1 MADRTDSQTNVT
13 LAEAQKVKRPEAPAP
28 NFMLQPTSALSGIG
42 EKMQEKL
49 QRAGIDTVGD
59 LLYYLPRD
67 YDNFEMVNQI
77 GTLRPGKVVVRGR
90 VKSVFTT
97 QAKSRRLAITQA
109 VITDGTGELT
119 AVWFNQAFRQQQF
132 QQNPD
137 TEYYF
142 EGEFNLSRGRYQ
154 LKTPKVTKVSG
165 PGRKLTAEIGAT
177 QAELAAAQRA
187 TQGVTVT
194 PSTGTASGTTA
205 VRRAKTTQGAAL
217 APSTAATSNTVA
229 DASDQIVPIY
239 PARGAL
245 NSEVFRHLFR
255 QFRAEFAQVP
265 DLLPATDPHPDY
277 VTPGG
282 RADALFKAHFP
293 ESRAEIQTAREYLAY
308 EEVFE
313 LVLASRLSQLE
324 NHKLKARPLPF
335 VQANTQALT
344 NSLPFTL
351 TNGQKKAS
359 WEILQALEA
368 GRPMNRLLQG
378 DVGSGKTV
386 VAALAIYQ
394 AIKAGVQ
401 VAFLAPTAILATQH
415 ADGLAKIL
423 QPLGVRI
430 ALLLGTTR
438 NKTSLKQRIA
448 AGEVDLVIGTHALIT
463 DTTHFANLGLVI
475 IDEQHRF
482 GVNQRQKL
490 LMKSPPGLAPH
501 LLAMTA
507 TPIPRSL
514 QLSIF
519 GDLDISTLTELP
531 RGRQPITTKLISE
544 INLRADLYPEISA
557 TIAAGHQVYW
567 ICRNIEDNA
576 LAETAGVKS
585 QTTKLREV
593 FPRARVEF
601 LHGRLDAAEKDRIMA
616 AFAAGQIDILVS
628 TTVVEVGVDVPNA
641 TLIAIMD
648 ADNYGLAQLHQ
659 LRGRVGR
666 GQVASTCYLI
676 TTGDGRP
683 SRRLKEMQK
692 SNDGFHLAEID
703 LKMRGPGEIYG
714 ALQHGALDLRIATLS
729 DTRTIAA
736 ASRQV
741 KEFLREPEALARYP
755 ELKQRVHKYQQLT
768 LLN

>member
-13 LAEAQKVKRPEAPAP
+13 LAETQKVKRPEASTL

-97 QAKSRRLAITQA
+97 QAKSRRLSITQA

-177 QAELAAAQRA
+177 QAELAAAQVA
-187 TQGVTVT
+187 
-194 PSTGTASGTTA
+194 
-205 VRRAKTTQGAAL
+205 QGAQA
-217 APSTAATSNTVA
+217 APSSQATSNAVA

-245 NSEVFRHLFR
+245 NSEAFRHLFR

-265 DLLPATDPHPDY
+265 DLLPATEPHPDY
-277 VTPGG
+277 VVPGG

-293 ESRAEIQTAREYLAY
+293 ESRAEIQAAREYLAY

-335 VQANTQALT
+335 VQANTQALIS
-344 NSLPFTL
+344 SLPFTL
-351 TNGQKKAS
+351 TNGQKKAT
-359 WEILQALEA
+359 WEILQDLEA

-741 KEFLREPEALARYP
+741 KEFLREPEALARYL
-755 ELKQRVHKYQQLT
+755 ELEQRVHKYQQLT

>member
-1 MADRTDSQTNVT
+1 MTDRTDSQTNVS
-13 LAEAQKVKRPEAPAP
+13 LAETQKVKRPEAPAP

-177 QAELAAAQRA
+177 QAELATAQRA

-205 VRRAKTTQGAAL
+205 ARRAKTTQGAAL
-217 APSTAATSNTVA
+217 APSAAAPNTVT

-245 NSEVFRHLFR
+245 NSEVFRYLFR

-359 WEILQALEA
+359 WEILQDLEA

-755 ELKQRVHKYQQLT
+755 ELEQRVHKYQQLT

>member
-1 MADRTDSQTNVT
+1 MTDRTDSQTNVS
-13 LAEAQKVKRPEAPAP
+13 LAETQKVKRPEAPAP

-217 APSTAATSNTVA
+217 APSTAAEPNTVA

-755 ELKQRVHKYQQLT
+755 ELEQRVHKYQQLT

>member
-13 LAEAQKVKRPEAPAP
+13 LAETQKVKRPEASAL

-177 QAELAAAQRA
+177 QAELAAAQVA
-187 TQGVTVT
+187 QDV
-194 PSTGTASGTTA
+194 
-205 VRRAKTTQGAAL
+205 QAA
-217 APSTAATSNTVA
+217 PGSQATSNAVA

-245 NSEVFRHLFR
+245 NSEAFRHLFR

-265 DLLPATDPHPDY
+265 DLLPATEPHPDY
-277 VTPGG
+277 VVPGG

-293 ESRAEIQTAREYLAY
+293 ESRAEIQAAREYLAY

-335 VQANTQALT
+335 VQANTQALIS
-344 NSLPFTL
+344 SLSFTL
-351 TNGQKKAS
+351 TNGQKKAT
-359 WEILQALEA
+359 WEILQDLEA

-386 VAALAIYQ
+386 VAALAVYQ

-438 NKTSLKQRIA
+438 KKTSLKQRIA

-531 RGRQPITTKLISE
+531 RGRQPITTKLIPE
-544 INLRADLYPEISA
+544 INLRADLYPEINA

-601 LHGRLDAAEKDRIMA
+601 LHGRLDAVEKDRIMA

-666 GQVASTCYLI
+666 GQAASTCYLI

-741 KEFLREPEALARYP
+741 KEFLREPEALACYP
-755 ELKQRVHKYQQLT
+755 ELEQRVHKYQQLT

>member
-13 LAEAQKVKRPEAPAP
+13 LAETQKVKQPEASAL

-97 QAKSRRLAITQA
+97 QAKSRRLSITQA

-177 QAELAAAQRA
+177 QAELAAAQVA
-187 TQGVTVT
+187 QDV
-194 PSTGTASGTTA
+194 
-205 VRRAKTTQGAAL
+205 QAA
-217 APSTAATSNTVA
+217 PGSQATSNAVA

-245 NSEVFRHLFR
+245 NSEAFRHLFR

-265 DLLPATDPHPDY
+265 DLLPATEPHPDY
-277 VTPGG
+277 VVPGG

-293 ESRAEIQTAREYLAY
+293 ESRAEIQAAREYLAY

-335 VQANTQALT
+335 VQTNTQALIS
-344 NSLPFTL
+344 SLPFTL
-351 TNGQKKAS
+351 TNGQKKAT
-359 WEILQALEA
+359 WEILQDLEA

-386 VAALAIYQ
+386 VAALAVYQ

-438 NKTSLKQRIA
+438 KKASLKQRIA

-666 GQVASTCYLI
+666 GQAASTCYLI

-736 ASRQV
+736 ASHQV
-741 KEFLREPEALARYP
+741 KEFLREPEALACYP
-755 ELKQRVHKYQQLT
+755 ELEQRVHKYQQLT

>member
-13 LAEAQKVKRPEAPAP
+13 LAETQKVKRPEAPAP

-177 QAELAAAQRA
+177 QAELATAQRA

-194 PSTGTASGTTA
+194 PSTGTASGTTVA
-205 VRRAKTTQGAAL
+205 RRAKTTQGAAL
-217 APSTAATSNTVA
+217 APSTVATSNTVA

-335 VQANTQALT
+335 VQANTQALI

-359 WEILQALEA
+359 WEILQDLEA

-755 ELKQRVHKYQQLT
+755 ELEQRVHKYQQLT

>member
-177 QAELAAAQRA
+177 QAELATAQRA

-666 GQVASTCYLI
+666 GQAASTCYLI

-741 KEFLREPEALARYP
+741 KEFLREPEALACYP
-755 ELKQRVHKYQQLT
+755 ELEQRVHKYQQLT

>member
-1 MADRTDSQTNVT
+1 MTDRTDSQTNVT

-154 LKTPKVTKVSG
+154 LKTPKVTRVSG

-177 QAELAAAQRA
+177 QAELATAQRA

-194 PSTGTASGTTA
+194 PSTGTASGTTVA
-205 VRRAKTTQGAAL
+205 RRAKTTQSAAL
-217 APSTAATSNTVA
+217 APSTAATSNAVT

-265 DLLPATDPHPDY
+265 DLLPAIDPHPDY

-359 WEILQALEA
+359 WEILQDLEA

-585 QTTKLREV
+585 QTTKLRKV

-755 ELKQRVHKYQQLT
+755 ELEQRVHKYQQLT

>member
-154 LKTPKVTKVSG
+154 LKTPKVTRVSG

-177 QAELAAAQRA
+177 QAELATAQRA

-205 VRRAKTTQGAAL
+205 VRRAKTMQGAAL
-217 APSTAATSNTVA
+217 APSTAAAPNTVT

-293 ESRAEIQTAREYLAY
+293 ESRAEIQAAREYLAY

-359 WEILQALEA
+359 WEILQDLEA

-755 ELKQRVHKYQQLT
+755 ELEQRVHKYQQLT

>member
-13 LAEAQKVKRPEAPAP
+13 LAETQKVKRPEAPAP

-177 QAELAAAQRA
+177 QAELATAQRA

-205 VRRAKTTQGAAL
+205 ARRAKTTQGAAL
-217 APSTAATSNTVA
+217 APSAAVA
-229 DASDQIVPIY
+229 PNAVTDASDQIVPIY

-359 WEILQALEA
+359 WEILQDLEA
-368 GRPMNRLLQG
+368 GRPMNRLLQ
-378 DVGSGKTV
+378 V

-557 TIAAGHQVYW
+557 TIVAGHQVYW

-755 ELKQRVHKYQQLT
+755 ELEQRVHKYQQLT

>member
-13 LAEAQKVKRPEAPAP
+13 LAETQKVKRPEAPAP

-205 VRRAKTTQGAAL
+205 TRRAKTTQGAAL
-217 APSTAATSNTVA
+217 ASNTVATSNTVA
-229 DASDQIVPIY
+229 DVSDQIVPIY

-351 TNGQKKAS
+351 TNGQKKAG
-359 WEILQALEA
+359 WEILQDLEA

-544 INLRADLYPEISA
+544 INFRADLYPEISA

-601 LHGRLDAAEKDRIMA
+601 LHGRLDAAEKDRIMV

-755 ELKQRVHKYQQLT
+755 ELEQRVHKYQQLT

>member
-13 LAEAQKVKRPEAPAP
+13 LAETQKVKRPEASAL

-97 QAKSRRLAITQA
+97 QAKSRRLSITQA
-109 VITDGTGELT
+109 IITDGTGELT

-177 QAELAAAQRA
+177 QAELAAAQVA
-187 TQGVTVT
+187 QGVQ
-194 PSTGTASGTTA
+194 A
-205 VRRAKTTQGAAL
+205 
-217 APSTAATSNTVA
+217 APSSQATSNAVA

-245 NSEVFRHLFR
+245 NSEAFRHLFR

-265 DLLPATDPHPDY
+265 DLLPATEPHPDY
-277 VTPGG
+277 VVPGG

-293 ESRAEIQTAREYLAY
+293 ESRAEIQAAREYLAY

-324 NHKLKARPLPF
+324 NHKLKARPLLF
-335 VQANTQALT
+335 VQANTQALIS
-344 NSLPFTL
+344 SLPFTL
-351 TNGQKKAS
+351 TNGQKKAT
-359 WEILQALEA
+359 WEILQDLEA

-386 VAALAIYQ
+386 VAALAVYQ

-438 NKTSLKQRIA
+438 KKTSLKQRIA

-666 GQVASTCYLI
+666 GQAASTCYLI

-741 KEFLREPEALARYP
+741 KEFLREPEALACYP
-755 ELKQRVHKYQQLT
+755 ELEQRVHKYQQLT

>member
-13 LAEAQKVKRPEAPAP
+13 LAETQKVKRPEASAL

-97 QAKSRRLAITQA
+97 QAKSRRLSITQA

-177 QAELAAAQRA
+177 QAELAAAQVA
-187 TQGVTVT
+187 
-194 PSTGTASGTTA
+194 
-205 VRRAKTTQGAAL
+205 QGAQA
-217 APSTAATSNTVA
+217 APSSQATSNAVA

-245 NSEVFRHLFR
+245 NSEAFRHLFR

-265 DLLPATDPHPDY
+265 DLLPATEPHPDY
-277 VTPGG
+277 VVPGG

-293 ESRAEIQTAREYLAY
+293 ESRAEIQAAREYLAY

-335 VQANTQALT
+335 VQANTQALIS
-344 NSLPFTL
+344 SLPFAL
-351 TNGQKKAS
+351 TNGQKKAT
-359 WEILQALEA
+359 WEILQDLEA

-386 VAALAIYQ
+386 VAALAVYQ

-438 NKTSLKQRIA
+438 KKTSLKQRIA

-666 GQVASTCYLI
+666 GQAASTCYLI

-741 KEFLREPEALARYP
+741 KEFLREPEALACYP
-755 ELKQRVHKYQQLT
+755 ELEQRVHKYQQLT

>member
-13 LAEAQKVKRPEAPAP
+13 LAETQKVKRPEASAL

-97 QAKSRRLAITQA
+97 QAKSRRLSITQA

-177 QAELAAAQRA
+177 QAELAAAQVA
-187 TQGVTVT
+187 
-194 PSTGTASGTTA
+194 
-205 VRRAKTTQGAAL
+205 QGAQA
-217 APSTAATSNTVA
+217 APSSRATSNAVA

-245 NSEVFRHLFR
+245 NSEAFRHLFR

-265 DLLPATDPHPDY
+265 DLLPATEPHPDY
-277 VTPGG
+277 VVPGG

-293 ESRAEIQTAREYLAY
+293 ESRAEIQAAREYLAY

-324 NHKLKARPLPF
+324 NHKLKARALPF
-335 VQANTQALT
+335 VQTNTQALIS
-344 NSLPFTL
+344 SLPFTL
-351 TNGQKKAS
+351 TNGQKKAT
-359 WEILQALEA
+359 WEILQDLEA

-386 VAALAIYQ
+386 VAALAVYQ

-415 ADGLAKIL
+415 AEGLAKIL

-438 NKTSLKQRIA
+438 KKTSLKQRIA

-666 GQVASTCYLI
+666 GQAASTCYLI

-741 KEFLREPEALARYP
+741 KEFLREPEALACYP
-755 ELKQRVHKYQQLT
+755 ELEQRVHKYQQLT

>member
-13 LAEAQKVKRPEAPAP
+13 LAETQKVKRPEASAL

-97 QAKSRRLAITQA
+97 QAKSRRLSITQA

-177 QAELAAAQRA
+177 QAELVAAQH
-187 TQGVTVT
+187 
-194 PSTGTASGTTA
+194 
-205 VRRAKTTQGAAL
+205 TTQGAA
-217 APSTAATSNTVA
+217 ATPNTVA

-245 NSEVFRHLFR
+245 NSEAFRHLFR

-265 DLLPATDPHPDY
+265 DLLPATEPHPDY
-277 VTPGG
+277 VVPGG

-293 ESRAEIQTAREYLAY
+293 ESRAEIQAAREYLAY

-335 VQANTQALT
+335 VQANTQALIG
-344 NSLPFTL
+344 SLPFTL
-351 TNGQKKAS
+351 TNGQKKAT
-359 WEILQALEA
+359 WEILQDLEA

-386 VAALAIYQ
+386 VAALAVYQ

-438 NKTSLKQRIA
+438 KKTSLKQRIA

-666 GQVASTCYLI
+666 GQAASTCYLI

-741 KEFLREPEALARYP
+741 KEFLREPEALACYP
-755 ELKQRVHKYQQLT
+755 ELEQRVHKYQQLT

>member
-13 LAEAQKVKRPEAPAP
+13 LAETQKVKRPEASAV

-97 QAKSRRLAITQA
+97 QAKSRRLSITQA

-177 QAELAAAQRA
+177 QAELAAAQVA
-187 TQGVTVT
+187 QGAQVAQDAQVAQGAQAT
-194 PSTGTASGTTA
+194 PSS
-205 VRRAKTTQGAAL
+205 Q
-217 APSTAATSNTVA
+217 ATSNAVA

-245 NSEVFRHLFR
+245 NSEAFRHLFR

-293 ESRAEIQTAREYLAY
+293 ESRAEIQAAREYLAY

-335 VQANTQALT
+335 VQANTQALIS
-344 NSLPFTL
+344 SLPFTL
-351 TNGQKKAS
+351 TNGQKKAT
-359 WEILQALEA
+359 WEILQDLEA

-386 VAALAIYQ
+386 VAALAVYQ

-438 NKTSLKQRIA
+438 KKTGLKQRIA

-531 RGRQPITTKLISE
+531 RGRQPIATKLISE

-601 LHGRLDAAEKDRIMA
+601 LHGRLDATEKDRIMA

-666 GQVASTCYLI
+666 GQAASTCYLI

-741 KEFLREPEALARYP
+741 KEFLREPEALACYP
-755 ELKQRVHKYQQLT
+755 ELEQRVHKYQQLT